1 MYGGEVRA
9 LELWLQSS
17 IPHDFLTP
25 RKINSPNVCRYKR
38 DEETGLYSLQ
48 TMRFEAADLDQK
60 TADDEEN
67 TTDRQGDISLDEDN
81 LEEDIESVIMDEI
94 AETLHNG
101 AD

>member
-1 MYGGEVRA
+1 
-9 LELWLQSS
+9 
-17 IPHDFLTP
+17 
-25 RKINSPNVCRYKR
+25 
-38 DEETGLYSLQ
+38 
-48 TMRFEAADLDQK
+48 MRFEAADLDQK